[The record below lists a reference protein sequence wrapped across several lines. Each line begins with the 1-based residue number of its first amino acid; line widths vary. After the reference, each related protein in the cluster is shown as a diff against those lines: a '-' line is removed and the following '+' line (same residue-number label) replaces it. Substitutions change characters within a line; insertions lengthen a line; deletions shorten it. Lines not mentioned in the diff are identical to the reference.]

1 MILHLRDVNDN
12 DPQFDKTS
20 SSVTLSEDAAVGSL
34 VDNFGAKDPDG
45 GGQGA
50 VSFRIERGS
59 DVRRH
64 FHISD
69 EGMVTVQRP
78 LDRETNPIHKV
89 RTKLLNSTFGVL
101 SWYTFLAVLFI
112 TC

>member
-20 SSVTLSEDAAVGSL
+20 SSVTLSENAAVGSL
-34 VDNFGAKDPDG
+34 VDAFEAKDPDR

-50 VSFRIERGS
+50 VSFRIERNS

-69 EGMVTVQRP
+69 EGKVTVQRP

-89 RTKLLNSTFGVL
+89 STKLLKTS
-101 SWYTFLAVLFI
+101 
-112 TC
+112 

>member
-1 MILHLRDVNDN
+1 MRDVNDN
-12 DPQFDKTS
+12 DPQFDKS
-20 SSVTLSEDAAVGSL
+20 SSTVTLSEDAAVGFL
-34 VDNFGAKDPDG
+34 VDTFGAKDPDG

-50 VSFRIERGS
+50 ISFRIERDS

-69 EGMVTVQRP
+69 EGKVTVQRP

-89 RTKLLNSTFGVL
+89 TRKLLNNIIAMLAWIHCVCDVL
-101 SWYTFLAVLFI
+101 
-112 TC
+112 